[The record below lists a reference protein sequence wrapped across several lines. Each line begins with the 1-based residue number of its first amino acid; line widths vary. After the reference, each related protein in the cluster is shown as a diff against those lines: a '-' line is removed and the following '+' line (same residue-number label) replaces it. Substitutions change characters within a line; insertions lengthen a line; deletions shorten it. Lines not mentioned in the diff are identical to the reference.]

1 MKIICIPTEIGLIPA
16 YKYFN
21 LNLRSQ
27 IVISSWGGQR
37 YLPFAFTE
45 HGVLQLANVLRSKRA
60 RIMSI
65 RIIEVFIKIREMLSI
80 NKEILGKVIQLEKN
94 DKKQDKEI
102 TLIFGYLE
110 QLEKIRQKESAQK
123 NRTRIGFKSEK

>member
-1 MKIICIPTEIGLIPA
+1 
-16 YKYFN
+16 
-21 LNLRSQ
+21 
-27 IVISSWGGQR
+27 
-37 YLPFAFTE
+37 
-45 HGVLQLANVLRSKRA
+45 
-60 RIMSI
+60 
-65 RIIEVFIKIREMLSI
+65 MLSI